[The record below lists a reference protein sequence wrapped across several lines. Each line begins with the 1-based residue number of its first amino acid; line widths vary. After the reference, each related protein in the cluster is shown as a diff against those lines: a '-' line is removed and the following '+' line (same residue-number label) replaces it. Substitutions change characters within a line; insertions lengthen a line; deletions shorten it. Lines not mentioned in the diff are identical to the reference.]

1 MNQALL
7 DRIRRINKRF
17 TNKILI
23 HISGRQ
29 FGHFAIL
36 DHVGRK
42 SGKHYRIPIIAESLG
57 GGFVIALTYGKKVD
71 WYENILASQT
81 CGLRWKNRDYTLV
94 NPRFVAP
101 EVGLGAFPEILRP
114 ILRSKGI
121 EYYLQLDALGQTPP
135 QAVQ

>member
-1 MNQALL
+1 VNQALL

-23 HISGRQ
+23 HIAGRQ

-36 DHVGRK
+36 EHVGRK
-42 SGKHYRIPIIAESLG
+42 SGKRYRIPIIAEPLEN
-57 GGFVIALTYGKKVD
+57 GFVIALTYGKKVD
-71 WYENILASQT
+71 WYGNILASGG
-81 CGLRWKNRDYTLV
+81 CALRWKQRDYTLA

-101 EVGLGAFPEILRP
+101 ETGLGAFPKILRP
-114 ILRSKGI
+114 ILRRKGI
-121 EYYLQLDALGQTPP
+121 QYYLQLDILGQTPP